1 MIHIFSHISL
11 FIKNNV
17 KQIKR
22 KWYLLP
28 LLLLFPIILIGLIA
42 IIFSALF
49 QPEKADPIHIG
60 LVDLDQSK
68 EIQMI
73 TTALTETNHL
83 GSMVKLSVLKEHIA
97 SEQLDDNQLSAYV
110 VFPKDFTNHLYQG
123 KSVKLSIV
131 GNNQRANEAYIVKEL
146 MDSVTR
152 HINTSQANILLLND
166 YADRFGMD
174 YGERREY
181 LFEQFKSFFLFSLS
195 KDKLMDEEKLVN
207 EATASPFHYYTI
219 AAWFVSIIVWLLLF
233 FNFLYKEDVVRI
245 KKRMMLYGVKEW
257 QQILA
262 RVIVSLFI
270 VMIVSA
276 LFFIGIQRVLAFELY
291 VEDYFRIGIIIFLS
305 SLSYLMILSVIE
317 VIVTSQKLRLLCQVI
332 VTGLLIVL
340 SGALLPVIY
349 FPLAFQDVLSYVFT
363 TEAFYWIQEIILNDR
378 FYAEYNMLLI
388 MNGICLI
395 VFIVLSL
402 WKERVRA

>member
-1 MIHIFSHISL
+1 MMHTFSHLKL
-11 FIKNNV
+11 FINNNF

-28 LLLLFPIILIGLIA
+28 LLLLFPIILIGLV
-42 IIFSALF
+42 IIIISAFL
-49 QPEKADPIHIG
+49 QPDEENPVRIG
-60 LVDLDQSK
+60 LVDLDQSE

-73 TTALTETNHL
+73 TTALAQTNHL
-83 GSMVKLSVLKEHIA
+83 GSMVELSVLNEPDA
-97 SEQLDDNQLSAYV
+97 SQQLDADELTAYV
-110 VFPKDFTNHLYQG
+110 VFPEDFTNDLYRG
-123 KSVKLSIV
+123 KSVNLSVV
-131 GNNQRANEAYIVKEL
+131 GNSQQLNEAYLVKEL

-152 HINTSQANILLLND
+152 HINTSQANILMIND

-174 YGERREY
+174 YEERKEY

-207 EATASPFHYYTI
+207 QATVSPFHYYTI
-219 AAWFVSIIVWLLLF
+219 AAWFISIIVWLLLF

-245 KKRMMLYGVKEW
+245 KKRMLLYGVKEW

-270 VMIVSA
+270 VMMVSA
-276 LFFIGIQRVLAFELY
+276 LFFIGIQRGLAFELY
-291 VEDYFRIGIIIFLS
+291 VEDYFRIGLIVFLFS
-305 SLSYLMILSVIE
+305 MSYLMVLAVIE

-332 VTGLLIVL
+332 VTGLLIGL

-349 FPLAFQDVLSYVFT
+349 LPLAIQDVLPYVFSA
-363 TEAFYWIQEIILNDR
+363 EGFYWIQEIMLNGR
-378 FYAEYNMLLI
+378 FYAEYNMLLV
-388 MNGICLI
+388 MSGISFMI
-395 VFIVLSL
+395 FILLSL